1 MLHRI
6 FLFGLMVL
14 FTSFAASA
22 ADGRLHAPMPF
33 DQAKARSLDWAAS
46 RDITDKALIESVGK
60 LWAASA
66 EPLVAEE
73 IHARVVQTAATIDP
87 TVRDVLGKCQFGTV
101 GAPDIEL
108 LKSDKLDAFM
118 IQNLKAFVAK
128 FMAQAGYFDEGQQ
141 LAATIDIGQL
151 VDPATF
157 LFFKAVCE
165 HRLLMKKE
173 GLATLKQ
180 LRQQTSNVPTRYATL
195 AELME
200 TDLEAL
206 EEKSLNEV
214 SRLMSDAE
222 RRLNLGRGGERV
234 QKVEEDIVARLDEII
249 KKLEAQQGGGGGG
262 GGNGGGN
269 QNQSGGPAG
278 DSRVKGQTA
287 PGEVDK
293 KDIGNK
299 AGWGALPPKEQ
310 AKAKNIIDRELPPHY
325 RNAIEQY
332 LKKLATRPE
341 GTQGK

>member
-1 MLHRI
+1 
-6 FLFGLMVL
+6 
-14 FTSFAASA
+14 
-22 ADGRLHAPMPF
+22 
-33 DQAKARSLDWAAS
+33 
-46 RDITDKALIESVGK
+46 
-60 LWAASA
+60 
-66 EPLVAEE
+66 
-73 IHARVVQTAATIDP
+73 
-87 TVRDVLGKCQFGTV
+87 
-101 GAPDIEL
+101 
-108 LKSDKLDAFM
+108 
-118 IQNLKAFVAK
+118 
-128 FMAQAGYFDEGQQ
+128 
-141 LAATIDIGQL
+141 
-151 VDPATF
+151 
-157 LFFKAVCE
+157 
-165 HRLLMKKE
+165 MKKE

-180 LRQQTSNVPTRYATL
+180 LRQQTSNVPTRYSTL

-206 EEKSLNEV
+206 EDKSLNEV

-262 GGNGGGN
+262 GDGKGGN

-287 PGEVDK
+287 PGEVDM

-341 GTQGK
+341 STK

>member
-1 MLHRI
+1 MKHNI
-6 FLFGLMVL
+6 FFSGLMTL
-14 FTSFAASA
+14 LLTISANA
-22 ADGRLHAPMPF
+22 ADERLLAPLPF
-33 DQAKARSLDWAAS
+33 DQAKAKSLDWAAG
-46 RDITDKALIESVGK
+46 RNITDKAVIDSVGK
-60 LWAASA
+60 LWAAGA
-66 EPLVAEE
+66 EPLTADV
-73 IHARVVQTAATIDP
+73 IHERVVLTAAQIEP
-87 TVRDVLGKCQFGTV
+87 TVRDLIGKCQFGTI
-101 GAPDIEL
+101 GAPEVAAVPAEQ
-108 LKSDKLDAFM
+108 LDAFM
-118 IQNLKAFVAK
+118 TQNVKAFVAK
-128 FMAQAGYFDEGQQ
+128 FMAQAGYYDEGQQ
-141 LAATIDIGQL
+141 LAATIEVAQL
-151 VDPATF
+151 VDPATY

-180 LRQQTSNVPTRYATL
+180 LRQQTSNVPTRYSTL

-206 EEKSLNEV
+206 EDKSLNEV

-262 GGNGGGN
+262 GDGKGGN

-341 GTQGK
+341 STK